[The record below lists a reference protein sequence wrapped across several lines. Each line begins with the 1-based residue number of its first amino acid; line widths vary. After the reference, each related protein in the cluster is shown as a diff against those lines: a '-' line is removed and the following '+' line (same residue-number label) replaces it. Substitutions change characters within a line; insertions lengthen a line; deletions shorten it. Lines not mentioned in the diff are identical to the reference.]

1 MARIPINISAGT
13 IESKTPESVIV
24 GIDLGTTNSLVAFIK
39 DGEPYILT
47 ADGKRGLVPSVIHF
61 AESGEVIIGSDA
73 KSFLQSSPERTIYS
87 AKRLMGKSILD
98 LEGYTDSMGYKIIGN
113 QDDDNRLLQVKV
125 NDHFYNPIQ
134 LSAEIL
140 KELKSKA
147 ESILGKSVLKA
158 VVTVPAYFNDAQRQA
173 TRDAGKLAG
182 LDILR
187 IINEPTAASLAYG
200 SGIDIDTSEHVVV
213 YDLGGG
219 TFDVSILNIDKGIF
233 EVLSTHGNTFLGGD
247 DIDNVIIQYW
257 KKTYE
262 LDDIANHVLKPLAE
276 STKIALS
283 SKDSTSTVF
292 KDQNLELSKATFE
305 ELIEPIVEKTLY
317 SCEKALKDSGI
328 SLEDI
333 DKVIFVG
340 GSSRI
345 PVVKDRVGKFFK
357 LPIYDKI
364 DPDEVVALGAAIQAD
379 ILAGNRKD
387 ILLLDVTPLS
397 LGIETVGGLMDT
409 IITRNSKVPMG
420 AGRNYT
426 TSVDGQTKLRV
437 TVFQGER
444 DLVKDNRK
452 LGEVI
457 LTDIP
462 PMPAGIP
469 KIEIKF
475 MLDANGILTVKASE
489 LRSETSTSIQINSQY
504 GITEEEMGKM
514 LLESITNAESDMELR
529 GIQEAVT
536 EAQIVYNSTLKFID
550 QNKSWLKKNQIDTLL
565 SHHSDLKAAIESKDK
580 QAINRQLDI
589 LNDYSR
595 PLAEQALDRVVEDN
609 LSGKSLL
616 DD

>member
-1 MARIPINISAGT
+1 MPRIPINIKDGT
-13 IESKTPESVIV
+13 VDQAVKETVIV

-39 DGEPYILT
+39 DGEPFILT
-47 ADGKRGLVPSVIHF
+47 EDGHRGLVPSVVHF
-61 AESGEVIIGSDA
+61 AEGGEVIVGSEA
-73 KSFLQSSPERTIYS
+73 KTHLLTKPERTIYS
-87 AKRLMGKSILD
+87 SKRLMGKSILD
-98 LEGYTDSMGYKIIGN
+98 MSSNTDQMGYEIIGN
-113 QDDDNRLLQVKV
+113 REDENKLLQVKI
-125 NDHFYNPIQ
+125 DDQYYNPIQ

-140 KELKSKA
+140 KTLKVKA
-147 ESILGKSVLKA
+147 EAILGKTVEQA

-182 LDILR
+182 LDVLR

-200 SGIDIDTSEHVVV
+200 SGIHMDDSEHVVV

-233 EVLSTHGNTFLGGD
+233 EVLSTHGDTFLGGD
-247 DIDNVIIQYW
+247 DVDNVIINHW
-257 KKTYE
+257 KEVYD
-262 LDDIANHVLKPLAE
+262 LSHVDNFQLKPLAE
-276 STKIALS
+276 QVKVALS
-283 SKDSTSTVF
+283 SQEEASVTFDS
-292 KDQNLELSKATFE
+292 LILSLTRSAFDK
-305 ELIEPIVEKTLY
+305 LIAPIVDQTLA
-317 SCEKALKDSGI
+317 SCQIALKDSGL
-328 SLEDI
+328 SSDTI

-345 PVVKDRVGKFFK
+345 PMIKDRVSEYFGK
-357 LPIYDKI
+357 PIYDKI

-397 LGIETVGGLMDT
+397 LGIETVGGLMDN
-409 IITRNSKVPMG
+409 IISRNSKVPLG

-437 TVFQGER
+437 SIFQGER

-452 LGEVI
+452 LGELI

-489 LRSETSTSIQINSQY
+489 LRSETTTSIQINSQY
-504 GITEEEMGKM
+504 GITEEEMGMM
-514 LLESITNAESDMELR
+514 LLDSIKNAETDMEQR

-536 EAQIVYNSTLKFID
+536 EATLVHQSTFKFID
-550 QNKSWLKKNQIDTLL
+550 QNSSWLSEEQTTTLL
-565 SHHSDLKAAIESKDK
+565 SHNEYLLTAITSKDK
-580 QAINRQLDI
+580 QEINRKLDK
-589 LNDYSR
+589 LNAYSR
-595 PLAEQALDRVVEDN
+595 PLAEEALDKAVEDN
-609 LSGKSLL
+609 LSGTSLH
-616 DD
+616 D

>member
-125 NDHFYNPIQ
+125 DDHFYNPIQ

-247 DIDNVIIQYW
+247 DIDNIIIQYW

-276 STKIALS
+276 STKVALS

>member
-39 DGEPYILT
+39 DGEPYIIT

-61 AESGEVIIGSDA
+61 AEGGDVIIGSEA
-73 KSFLQSSPERTIYS
+73 KSYLLSAPERTIYS

-98 LEGYTDSMGYKIIGN
+98 LEGYTDTMGYKIIGN
-113 QDDDNRLLQVKV
+113 QDDDNRLLQVKID
-125 NDHFYNPIQ
+125 DHFYNPIQ

-147 ESILGKSVLKA
+147 ESILGKAVLKA

-200 SGIDIDTSEHVVV
+200 SGIDVESSEHVVV

-233 EVLSTHGNTFLGGD
+233 EVLSTHGDTFLGGD
-247 DIDNVIIQYW
+247 DIDNAIVAHWQ
-257 KKTYE
+257 KTYN
-262 LDDIANHVLKPLAE
+262 LDAIANHMLKPLAE
-276 STKIALS
+276 SVKVALS
-283 SKDSTSTVF
+283 SEDSASVRFNEQT
-292 KDQNLELSKATFE
+292 LELSRATFE
-305 ELIEPIVEKTLY
+305 ELIQPIVEKTLS
-317 SCEKALKDSGI
+317 SCEKALKDSG
-328 SLEDI
+328 LNLQDI

-345 PVVKDRVGKFFK
+345 PMIKERVSTFFEK
-357 LPIYDKI
+357 PIYDKI

-409 IITRNSKVPMG
+409 IIARNSKVPMG

-426 TSVDGQTKLRV
+426 TSVDGQSKLRV

-489 LRSETSTSIQINSQY
+489 LRSETSTSIQVNSQY

-514 LLESITNAESDMELR
+514 LLESITNAESDMEQR

-536 EAQIVYNSTLKFID
+536 EAQLVYNSTLKFID
-550 QNKSWLKKNQIDTLL
+550 QNKSWLQQDQIDTLL
-565 SHHSDLKAAIESKDK
+565 DHHSNLKAAIESKDK

-609 LSGKSLL
+609 LSGKSLN
-616 DD
+616 D